1 MFLGTVLS
9 ESGMSRVTPCSFM
22 AASATKGDTP
32 EATFPAVSA
41 SKGDVSGEFLVVSFL
56 SPSSKG
62 DKNSYSH
69 TAHFGAGSSY
79 PYRHL
84 PCSLHPFCGLG
95 SCVEAAWKLRG
106 SCAEAVNALWRD
118 AWRQGLG
125 SLGGNI
131 GILFWLF
138 WGADTS
144 SLLIC

>member
-41 SKGDVSGEFLVVSFL
+41 SKGDVSGEFSVV
-56 SPSSKG
+56 PSSKG
-62 DKNSYSH
+62 DKISYSH

-95 SCVEAAWKLRG
+95 SCVEAAQKLCTYCG
-106 SCAEAVNALWRD
+106 EPP
-118 AWRQGLG
+118 
-125 SLGGNI
+125 GGK
-131 GILFWLF
+131 G
-138 WGADTS
+138 WGH
-144 SLLIC
+144 